1 MKFIAFPLVSLI
13 VAAPLSSLAED
24 RPVVTIQV
32 QNTSMF
38 RNFFQFR
45 DDVCNTERSRECKY
59 AEHIV
64 ASVECKA
71 GVPPRKCA
79 EAGAVLES
87 GACVDGFVSEGWL
100 EPDQIV
106 SLDVCARHTGH
117 AEISVRKGNDAPWTR
132 YSWLKPDQTV
142 QVK

>member
-1 MKFIAFPLVSLI
+1 MKYILFILFSLML
-13 VAAPLSSLAED
+13 ASPLSVLAED
-24 RPVVTIQV
+24 RPIVTITV

-45 DDVCNTERSRECKY
+45 DDVCNTERSKECKY

-64 ASVECKA
+64 DSVECKT
-71 GVPPRKCA
+71 GGPPRKCT
-79 EAGAVLES
+79 EAREVLKS
-87 GACVDGFVSEGWL
+87 GACVDGFVYEGWL
-100 EPDQIV
+100 GPDEVV